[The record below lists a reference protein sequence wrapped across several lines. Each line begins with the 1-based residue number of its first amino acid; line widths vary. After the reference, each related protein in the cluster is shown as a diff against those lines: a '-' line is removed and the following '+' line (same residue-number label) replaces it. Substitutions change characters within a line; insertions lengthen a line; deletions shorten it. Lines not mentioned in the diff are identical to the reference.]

1 MSRSRHKMALNIPL
15 PARGQLDADM
25 RKYFDVCDEK
35 LGFVPNVLACY
46 SFDQG
51 KLRAFA
57 NFYNDLMLAESE
69 LTKCEREMIAVVVS
83 SANHCYYC
91 LTAHGA
97 AVRKLSGDPLLGEM
111 LVMNYRAAD
120 LAPRQRAMLDFAHRL
135 TVDPQADFAPDRRAL
150 AEAGSAVVL
159 NGLGAAVEIAKTRE
173 QLAADFGVKVGYS
186 PADMASPAAIADMVA
201 AALAEHGRLDVLV
214 NNAGIQHVAPIE
226 QFPVE
231 KWDAILAINLSS
243 AFHTTRAV
251 LPAMRRNGFGRIV
264 NIASAHG
271 LVASPFKAAY
281 VAAKHGIVGL
291 SKVTALETA
300 EAGITCNAICPGYV
314 YTPLVEAQIDGQAK
328 AHGISRDQVIRDVLL
343 AQQPN
348 KRFASVEEL
357 GALTV
362 FLASDA
368 AASIT
373 GIALPVDGG
382 WTAH

>member
-1 MSRSRHKMALNIPL
+1 MNIQVKTQGTSAARPL
-15 PARGQLDADM
+15 AGKVSL
-25 RKYFDVCDEK
+25 VTGSTSGIG
-35 LGFVPNVLACY
+35 LG
-46 SFDQG
+46 
-51 KLRAFA
+51 
-57 NFYNDLMLAESE
+57 
-69 LTKCEREMIAVVVS
+69 IA
-83 SANHCYYC
+83 
-91 LTAHGA
+91 
-97 AVRKLSGDPLLGEM
+97 
-111 LVMNYRAAD
+111 
-120 LAPRQRAMLDFAHRL
+120 
-135 TVDPQADFAPDRRAL
+135 RAL

-159 NGLGAAVEIAKTRE
+159 NGLGAAAEIAKTRE
-173 QLAADFGVKVGYS
+173 QIAADFGVAVGYS
-186 PADMASPAAIADMVA
+186 PADMTKPDSIAEMIA
-201 AALAEHGRLDVLV
+201 TTLAGQGRLDVLV
-214 NNAGIQHVAPIE
+214 NNAGIQYVAPLE

-243 AFHTTRAV
+243 AFHTTRAA
-251 LPAMRRNGFGRIV
+251 LPAMRKNKFGRVI

-271 LVASPFKAAY
+271 LVASAFKAAY

-291 SKVTALETA
+291 TKVTALETA
-300 EAGITCNAICPGYV
+300 EEGITCNAICPGYV

-348 KRFASVEEL
+348 KHFASVEEL